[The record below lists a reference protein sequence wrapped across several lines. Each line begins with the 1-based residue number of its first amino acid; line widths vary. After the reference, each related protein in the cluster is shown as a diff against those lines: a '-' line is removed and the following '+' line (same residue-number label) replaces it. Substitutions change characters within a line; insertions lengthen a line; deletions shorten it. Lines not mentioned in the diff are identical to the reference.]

1 MSWYTGISVEI
12 VFSLKY
18 NMKWFLLKF
27 WRENISYLR
36 IQMKTDA
43 FFKNPRDVPSSLSE
57 VREYSIKLWPQHV
70 DLVADD
76 SGSLIIANVWQL
88 LCFLYREQPISVLPG
103 LQLGNNRRIQ

>member
-43 FFKNPRDVPSSLSE
+43 FFKNSKGCS
-57 VREYSIKLWPQHV
+57 
-70 DLVADD
+70 
-76 SGSLIIANVWQL
+76 
-88 LCFLYREQPISVLPG
+88 
-103 LQLGNNRRIQ
+103 